1 MTSLEVKPAIVEK
14 LIQQKCV
21 LFVDDNHTLIR
32 MMQQALTRLGYG
44 VVTCTSGFEALARF
58 REEQQDFDLAIIDY
72 FMQDMAIET
81 LVQGLRTIRHDVP
94 IVLSTGF
101 DPEVLASTMRTLHC
115 QALLPKPYTL
125 RELARVIQYV
135 IPQ

>member
-1 MTSLEVKPAIVEK
+1 MSCQEKPAVVEK
-14 LIQQKCV
+14 STQEKRV

-44 VVTCTSGFEALARF
+44 VVTCSSGCEALARF
-58 REEQQDFDLAIIDY
+58 REEPQDFDLAILDY
-72 FMQDMAIET
+72 FMQDISIET
-81 LVQGLRTIRHDVP
+81 LVQGLRTIRHDFP

-101 DPEVLASTMRTLHC
+101 DPEVICSTMRTLHC
-115 QALLPKPYTL
+115 QALLPKPYSL

-135 IPQ
+135 IPR